1 MTLDETLADAFARL
15 AQAVADRAAPFRTPA
30 LATVGEDGT
39 PEVRTVVLRSFVA
52 TARHL
57 SVHTDARAA
66 KHAEI
71 LAIPTVALV
80 AWDADARLQVRL
92 RGRAVFHIGDAVA
105 QTDWD
110 ALPSVARKL
119 YCFRQPSG
127 SSLPAPLAGRDDEG
141 TEAQGFANFAVI
153 AIAFQRLETLLL
165 ADEGHIRA
173 RFDFANG
180 NMSAAWLM
188 A

>member
-1 MTLDETLADAFARL
+1 MTLDETLADAFSRL
-15 AQAVADRAAPFRTPA
+15 RQAVADRAAPFRTPA

-71 LAIPTVALV
+71 VATPTVALV
-80 AWDADARLQVRL
+80 AWDAAARLQVRL
-92 RGRAVFHIGDAVA
+92 RGRAVLHTGDAVA
-105 QTDWD
+105 RTDWD

-119 YCFRQPSG
+119 YCFRQPCG
-127 SSLPAPLAGRDDEG
+127 LPLPARLGGRDNVG
-141 TEAQGFANFAVI
+141 TEAESFANFAVI
-153 AIAFQRLETLLL
+153 AITFDRLETLHL

-173 RFDFANG
+173 RFDFSDG
-180 NMSAAWLM
+180 TVSASWLM
-188 A
+188 P